1 MKNTSTLFFYV
12 SLATILKHT
21 HAAPSTIQVVKV
33 TGANADSNKAVLNN
47 KLFLLRTE
55 FQEAAMPA
63 SLKMC
68 RERFCTER
76 AQSQPEKYN

>member
-1 MKNTSTLFFYV
+1 MKNISTRFFSF
-12 SLATILKHT
+12 SLATILKLT
-21 HAAPSTIQVVKV
+21 LAAQPTIQLVKV
-33 TGANADSNKAVLNN
+33 TGANAGSNMAVLNN
-47 KLFLLRTE
+47 KLFLLGTE
-55 FQEAAMPA
+55 FQAVVMPA